1 MESREHASLFIRLYI
16 FIALLY
22 PQHIIKCQCYPT
34 EIKPLHFRVRK
45 QSKDREENVAYS
57 STVSFNLENSLGT
70 MSRLTLEQQYSEIL
84 LENVNRLE
92 NSSTSILFILKNQ
105 KHEDKYESK

>member
-1 MESREHASLFIRLYI
+1 MN
-16 FIALLY
+16 
-22 PQHIIKCQCYPT
+22 
-34 EIKPLHFRVRK
+34 RVT
-45 QSKDREENVAYS
+45 A
-57 STVSFNLENSLGT
+57 
-70 MSRLTLEQQYSEIL
+70 EQRYSEIL